1 MNSSICRTALYM
13 PAVNTRALA
22 KGPELSADAI
32 VIDLEDSVAAEA
44 KSQARANAIDALKH
58 NDYGYRKR
66 VLRVND
72 TSTEWFDADMAV
84 LQHVELDA
92 VLLPK
97 VESAKTIQHVQKV
110 LDETDQTGQVK
121 IWAML
126 ETTKA
131 VVNVASIAKSREL
144 CHRFETVCI
153 GNNDLA
159 REAGMRVTSD
169 RTLLMPWLM
178 SLLAAAKAYRLTV
191 LDGVY
196 NDFADLDGFG
206 IECAQGAS
214 MGMNGKTLIHPSQID
229 IANQAYSP
237 TDDDIEQAQRVV
249 DAFANTVD
257 PQVGVL
263 QIDGRMVERLH
274 LDMAHQTLAVAARIK
289 GLS

>member
-1 MNSSICRTALYM
+1 M

-22 KGPELSADAI
+22 KGPVLNADAI
-32 VIDLEDSVAAEA
+32 VIDLEDSVATEA
-44 KSQARANAIDALKH
+44 KPQARKNAIDALTH

-72 TSTEWFDADMAV
+72 VSSEWFDADMAV
-84 LQHVELDA
+84 LQHVKPDA

-97 VESAKTIQHVQKV
+97 VESAQTIQRVQKL
-110 LDETDQTGQVK
+110 LDEADQSGQVK
-121 IWAML
+121 MWAML

-131 VVNVASIAKSREL
+131 VVNVASIAHSSEQ

-169 RTLLMPWLM
+169 RSLLMPWLM
-178 SLLAAAKAYRLTV
+178 SILAAAKAYQLTI

-206 IECAQGAS
+206 FECAQGAS
-214 MGMNGKTLIHPSQID
+214 MGMSGKTLIHPSQIE

-237 TDDDIEQAQRVV
+237 NADDIEQAQRVV
-249 DAFANTVD
+249 DAFANADD
-257 PQVGVL
+257 PHAGVL

-274 LDMAHQTLAVAARIK
+274 LDMAQQTLAIAARIK